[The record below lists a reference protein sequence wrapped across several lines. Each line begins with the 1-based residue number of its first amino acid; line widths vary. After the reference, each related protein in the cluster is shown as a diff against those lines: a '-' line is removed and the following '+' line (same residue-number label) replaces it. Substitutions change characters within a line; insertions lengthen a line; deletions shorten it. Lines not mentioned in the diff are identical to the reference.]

1 MLFAERPNQDAPAI
15 VARFHGTI
23 PAMELLTYKTIH
35 AFSGLLLLF
44 AMGGLVL
51 RALEANASGN
61 SAAEKTPARKL
72 GVITHGVALLL
83 LLVSGFGALAKLG
96 IMANLPGW
104 AWAKIVIWVIFGGII
119 ALVHKK
125 PNLLK
130 PLWFLLPLLAG
141 VSAWLAL
148 YKPF

>member
-1 MLFAERPNQDAPAI
+1 MAER
-15 VARFHGTI
+15 ARHSERQTTSLICSIHGRI
-23 PAMELLTYKTIH
+23 SVMELITYKVIH

-51 RALEANASGN
+51 RAFEAKNPE
-61 SAAEKTPARKL
+61 EKTPARKL

-83 LLVSGFGALAKLG
+83 ILVSGFGALAKLG
-96 IMANLPGW
+96 IMGNIPGW
-104 AWAKIVIWVIFGGII
+104 AWAKIVIWVVFGGVI

-130 PLWFLLPLLAG
+130 PLWFLLPLLGG
-141 VSAWLAL
+141 VAAWLAL

>member
-1 MLFAERPNQDAPAI
+1 
-15 VARFHGTI
+15 
-23 PAMELLTYKTIH
+23 MELITYKTIH
-35 AFSGLLLLF
+35 VFSAMLLLF

-51 RALEANASGN
+51 RALDAKSES
-61 SAAEKTPARKL
+61 KTQARKL

-83 LLVSGFGALAKLG
+83 LLVTGFGGLAKLG
-96 IMANLPGW
+96 IMASMPGW
-104 AWAKIVIWVIFGGII
+104 AWAKIVIWLIFGGVI
-119 ALVHKK
+119 ALIHKR

-141 VSAWLAL
+141 VAAWLAL

>member
-1 MLFAERPNQDAPAI
+1 
-15 VARFHGTI
+15 
-23 PAMELLTYKTIH
+23 MELLTYKTIH

-51 RALEANASGN
+51 RALEANSAGH

-96 IMANLPGW
+96 IMGNMPGW
-104 AWAKIVIWVIFGGII
+104 AWAKIVIWVIFGGIV

-125 PNLLK
+125 PDLLK

-141 VSAWLAL
+141 VAAWLAL

>member
-1 MLFAERPNQDAPAI
+1 
-15 VARFHGTI
+15 
-23 PAMELLTYKTIH
+23 MELLTYKTIH

-51 RALEANASGN
+51 RALDSKNP
-61 SAAEKTPARKL
+61 AEKTPARKL

-96 IMANLPGW
+96 IMGNMPGW
-104 AWAKIVIWVIFGGII
+104 AWAKIVIWVIFGGVI

-125 PNLLK
+125 PHLLK

-141 VSAWLAL
+141 AAAWLAL

>member
-1 MLFAERPNQDAPAI
+1 MQPQDAATERQAASAAVI
-15 VARFHGTI
+15 HGRIT
-23 PAMELLTYKTIH
+23 AMELLTYKTIH

-51 RALEANASGN
+51 RALEAKASGGDL
-61 SAAEKTPARKL
+61 ATKTPARKL

-96 IMANLPGW
+96 IMASMPGW
-104 AWAKIVIWVIFGGII
+104 VWAKIVIWVLFGGVL

-130 PLWFLLPLLAG
+130 PLWFVLPLLAG
-141 VSAWLAL
+141 VAGWLAL